1 MPGVVGADFCAMYDV
16 RGVRV
21 PLSSS
26 SGVGG
31 AEASRGYLELRG
43 ASERLWR
50 LG

>member
-1 MPGVVGADFCAMYDV
+1 MPGVAGADFCAMYDV

-21 PLSSS
+21 PGVCS

-31 AEASRGYLELRG
+31 LEASRGYLELRG
-43 ASERLWR
+43 ARERLCR